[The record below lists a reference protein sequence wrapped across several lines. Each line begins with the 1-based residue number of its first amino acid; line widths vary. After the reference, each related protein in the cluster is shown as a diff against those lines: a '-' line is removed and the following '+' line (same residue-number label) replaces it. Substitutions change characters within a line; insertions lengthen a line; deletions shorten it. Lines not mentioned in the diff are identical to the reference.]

1 MCSFRQWQEG
11 KIPTDWLR
19 QSRRQLRKNGGDQS
33 RADSLC
39 SRVSSGV
46 LRRRVAVTTGALEG
60 KSHRRSIVRTY
71 RVVMAASPLSIDTI
85 VQWRVSFFFDGMTFS

>member
-1 MCSFRQWQEG
+1 
-11 KIPTDWLR
+11 
-19 QSRRQLRKNGGDQS
+19 
-33 RADSLC
+33 
-39 SRVSSGV
+39 V
-46 LRRRVAVTTGALEG
+46 LRRRVAVITGALEG